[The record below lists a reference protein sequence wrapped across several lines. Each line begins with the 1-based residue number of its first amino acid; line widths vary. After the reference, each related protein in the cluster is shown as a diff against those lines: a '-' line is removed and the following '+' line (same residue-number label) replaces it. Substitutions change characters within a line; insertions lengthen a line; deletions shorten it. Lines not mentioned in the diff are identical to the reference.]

1 MIGWAP
7 GYNNYMLERHP
18 RAAKE
23 YRELPR
29 QLRQRIDIVESAIDR
44 DPRAPEFV
52 RRKEQGWGRRVIL
65 VAELSHQG
73 TAYRIGWE
81 LRPDGVPFVW
91 MIGSHEGFYARLAR
105 RAGRD

>member
-1 MIGWAP
+1 
-7 GYNNYMLERHP
+7 MLERHP

-29 QLRQRIDIVESAIDR
+29 LLRQRIDIVESAIDR
-44 DPRAPEFV
+44 DPRAPDFV
-52 RRKEQGWGRRVIL
+52 RRKEQGWGHRVIL
-65 VAELSHQG
+65 VAELNHQG
-73 TAYRIGWE
+73 TAYRIAWE

-91 MIGSHEGFYARLAR
+91 MIGPHEGFYARLAR

>member
-1 MIGWAP
+1 
-7 GYNNYMLERHP
+7 MLERHP

-29 QLRQRIDIVESAIDR
+29 PLRQQIDILESAIDR

-52 RRKEQGWGRRVIL
+52 RRKEQGWGRRVML
-65 VAELSHQG
+65 VAGVNFLG
-73 TAYRIGWE
+73 TAYRIAWE
-81 LRPDGVPFVW
+81 LRPDNVAFIW
-91 MIGSHEGFYARLAR
+91 MIGPHEGFYARLAR